1 VLLNDLDE
9 LPKSKRAEI
18 VAVQRRLI
26 ETVQKLLIEI
36 EPQLKKKSGASFAA
50 AMLYFGM
57 INWTHTWFDSKG
69 PVSAGAL
76 AEMTVDLT
84 LGGIGR
90 AAE

>member
-1 VLLNDLDE
+1 
-9 LPKSKRAEI
+9 
-18 VAVQRRLI
+18 
-26 ETVQKLLIEI
+26 
-36 EPQLKKKSGASFAA
+36 
-50 AMLYFGM
+50 MLYFGM
-57 INWTHTWFDSKG
+57 INWTHTWFDPRG